1 MIGNPKSSPSTNLN
15 DSIDTPIDTARAYLD
30 AFRIKFASNPEV
42 LIQIDL
48 IEKKLAKVRDWVIL
62 AMIAREFT
70 RVQSNSLSG
79 IAAALA
85 ANDDSFE
92 LAA

>member
-48 IEKKLAKVRDWVIL
+48 IEKKLAKVRD
-62 AMIAREFT
+62 
-70 RVQSNSLSG
+70 
-79 IAAALA
+79 
-85 ANDDSFE
+85 
-92 LAA
+92 